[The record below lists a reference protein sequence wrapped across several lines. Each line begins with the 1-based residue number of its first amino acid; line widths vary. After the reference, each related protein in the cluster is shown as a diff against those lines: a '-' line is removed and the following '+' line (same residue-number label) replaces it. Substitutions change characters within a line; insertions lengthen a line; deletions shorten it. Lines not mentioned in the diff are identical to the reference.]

1 MVGVKVGPG
10 VRVGVRVRAD
20 LELTDPKP
28 NPKPNPNP
36 NPKPDPNPSPHPNPN
51 PNPNQERLRADLLD
65 FCRSQLK
72 PKTVGGAGRAGLSG
86 RAVARIFHKMTSPAY
101 PRQEWKENRYWGKHA
116 GVAFEAVRQMAE
128 EALETVRRAN
138 LASMKE
144 ARKRQ

>member
-1 MVGVKVGPG
+1 MG
-10 VRVGVRVRAD
+10 RCT
-20 LELTDPKP
+20 L
-28 NPKPNPNP
+28 
-36 NPKPDPNPSPHPNPN
+36 S
-51 PNPNQERLRADLLD
+51 
-65 FCRSQLK
+65 SQLSSQVLSKAAGGGGGK
-72 PKTVGGAGRAGLSG
+72 PGIGAASRSLSG

-144 ARKRQ
+144 ARKR